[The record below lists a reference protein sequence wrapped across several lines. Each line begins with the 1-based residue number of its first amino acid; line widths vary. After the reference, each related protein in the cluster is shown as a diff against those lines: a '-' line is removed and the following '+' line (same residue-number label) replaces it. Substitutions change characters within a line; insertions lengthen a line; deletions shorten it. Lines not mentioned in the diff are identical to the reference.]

1 MRYNVGNKRKNS
13 KNYLV
18 QGTILTVAAI
28 VAKVIGMIYRIP
40 LTNILGDD
48 GIGYYSTANEI
59 YNILLMISTFS
70 LPLALS
76 RLVSER
82 RHLGQA
88 KNAHKVFVCAMKF
101 AVAAGAVMA
110 LLTFF
115 LAGVITDNIM
125 HVGSA
130 ALALRVLAP
139 AIFLFAIAG
148 AFRGFFQ
155 GHETMVPTATSQ
167 VIEQI
172 VNAVIS
178 VVGAG
183 VMMGIGTKMAEKSGD
198 PNLGPA
204 WGAAGGTFGTVASI
218 SVALLFL
225 VVVYISYQRTFKRH
239 LRKDPAKH
247 LESDQ
252 AIYRA
257 LLVTIGP
264 IVLSTLV
271 YNIGTLIDQGIF
283 NSVLASQGYSEKQYS
298 TIWGIYSGKYRV
310 LMNVPLCVASC
321 LSPSV
326 VPALTAA
333 MADGNHK
340 EAGIKVRDSIRYTMI
355 ITIPCAVGMAALA
368 SPIMQLIFGDAK
380 SLTAGIMQQGALLI
394 VLLALSTLSTGILQ
408 GLGEMKKPLYNTTFA
423 LVVQIVTLYL
433 FLRVFRLNIYSV
445 IYSNTIFAL
454 IICVLNAIAIGQKI
468 SYRQEIKKTF
478 LIPLISSGVMG
489 LAAIGIYQLFHLFAG
504 NAISCILAVLV
515 AMAVYG
521 VLLVKLG
528 GISEKELLGIPK
540 GTLIVQIL
548 KKCRLL

>member
-18 QGTILTVAAI
+18 QGTSLTVAAI

-239 LRKDPAKH
+239 LRKDPTKH

-368 SPIMQLIFGDAK
+368 SPIMRLIFGDAK

-408 GLGEMKKPLYNTTFA
+408 GLGEMKKPLYNTTIA
-423 LVVQIVTLYL
+423 LMVQIVTLYL

-468 SYRQEIKKTF
+468 SYRQEIKKSF

-504 NAISCILAVLV
+504 NAISCILAVLA

>member
-1 MRYNVGNKRKNS
+1 MGNKRKNS

-239 LRKDPAKH
+239 LRKDPTKH

-408 GLGEMKKPLYNTTFA
+408 GLGEMKKPLYNTTIA

-504 NAISCILAVLV
+504 NAISCILAVLA

-540 GTLIVQIL
+540 GMLIVQIL

>member
-1 MRYNVGNKRKNS
+1 MGNKRKNS

-198 PNLGPA
+198 SNLGPA

-239 LRKDPAKH
+239 LRKDPTKH

-368 SPIMQLIFGDAK
+368 SPIMRLIFGDAK

-408 GLGEMKKPLYNTTFA
+408 GLGEMKKPLYNTTIA
-423 LVVQIVTLYL
+423 LMVQIVTLYL

-504 NAISCILAVLV
+504 NAISCILAVLA
-515 AMAVYG
+515 AMVVYG

-528 GISEKELLGIPK
+528 EISEKELLGIPK

>member
-1 MRYNVGNKRKNS
+1 MGNKRKNS

-76 RLVSER
+76 RLVSEK

-239 LRKDPAKH
+239 LRKDPTKH

-408 GLGEMKKPLYNTTFA
+408 GLGEMKKPLYNTTIA

-504 NAISCILAVLV
+504 NAISCILAVLA

>member
-1 MRYNVGNKRKNS
+1 MGNKRKNS

-198 PNLGPA
+198 SNLGPA

-239 LRKDPAKH
+239 LRKDPTKH
-247 LESDQ
+247 LESAQ

-408 GLGEMKKPLYNTTFA
+408 GLGEMKKPLYNTTIA

-504 NAISCILAVLV
+504 NAISCILAVLA

>member
-239 LRKDPAKH
+239 LRKDPTKH

-408 GLGEMKKPLYNTTFA
+408 GLGEMKKPLYNTTIA

-504 NAISCILAVLV
+504 NAISCILAVLA

-540 GTLIVQIL
+540 GKLIVQIL

>member
-1 MRYNVGNKRKNS
+1 MGNKRKNS

-88 KNAHKVFVCAMKF
+88 KNAHKMFVCAMKF

-239 LRKDPAKH
+239 LRKDPTKH

-408 GLGEMKKPLYNTTFA
+408 GLGEMKKPLYNTTIA

-504 NAISCILAVLV
+504 NVISCILAVLA

>member
-1 MRYNVGNKRKNS
+1 MGNKRKNS

-183 VMMGIGTKMAEKSGD
+183 VMMEIGTKMAEKSGD

-239 LRKDPAKH
+239 LRKDPTKH

-368 SPIMQLIFGDAK
+368 SPIMRLIFGDAK

-408 GLGEMKKPLYNTTFA
+408 GLGEMKKPLYNTTIA
-423 LVVQIVTLYL
+423 LMVQIVTLYL

-468 SYRQEIKKTF
+468 SYRQEIKKSF

-504 NAISCILAVLV
+504 NAISCILAVLA

>member
-1 MRYNVGNKRKNS
+1 MGNKRKNS

-239 LRKDPAKH
+239 LRKDPTKH

-283 NSVLASQGYSEKQYS
+283 NSVLASQGYCEKQYS

-408 GLGEMKKPLYNTTFA
+408 GLGEMKKPLYNTTIA

-504 NAISCILAVLV
+504 NAISCILAVLA

>member
-1 MRYNVGNKRKNS
+1 MGNKRKNS

-101 AVAAGAVMA
+101 AIAAGAVMA

-239 LRKDPAKH
+239 LRKDPTKH

-271 YNIGTLIDQGIF
+271 YNIGTLIDQGVF

-368 SPIMQLIFGDAK
+368 SPIMRLIFGDAK

-408 GLGEMKKPLYNTTFA
+408 GLGEMKKPLYNTTIA
-423 LVVQIVTLYL
+423 LMVQIVTLYL

-504 NAISCILAVLV
+504 NAISCILAVLA

>member
-1 MRYNVGNKRKNS
+1 MGNKRKNS

-239 LRKDPAKH
+239 LRKDPTKH

-408 GLGEMKKPLYNTTFA
+408 GLGEMKKPLYNTTIA

-454 IICVLNAIAIGQKI
+454 IICVLNAIVIGQKI

-504 NAISCILAVLV
+504 NVISCILAVLA

>member
-183 VMMGIGTKMAEKSGD
+183 VMMEIGTKMAEKSGD

-239 LRKDPAKH
+239 LRKDPTKH

-368 SPIMQLIFGDAK
+368 SPIMRLIFGDAK

-408 GLGEMKKPLYNTTFA
+408 GLGEMKKPLYNTTIA
-423 LVVQIVTLYL
+423 LMVQIVTLYL

-468 SYRQEIKKTF
+468 SYRQEIKKSF

-504 NAISCILAVLV
+504 NAISCILAVLA

>member
-1 MRYNVGNKRKNS
+1 MGNKRKNS

-198 PNLGPA
+198 SNLGPA

-239 LRKDPAKH
+239 LRKDPTKH

-408 GLGEMKKPLYNTTFA
+408 GLGEMKKPLYNTTIA

-504 NAISCILAVLV
+504 NAISCILAVLA

>member
-1 MRYNVGNKRKNS
+1 MGNKRKNS

-239 LRKDPAKH
+239 LRKDPTKH

-408 GLGEMKKPLYNTTFA
+408 GLGEMKKPLYNTTIA

-454 IICVLNAIAIGQKI
+454 IISVLNAIVIGQKI

-504 NAISCILAVLV
+504 NVISCILAVLA

>member
-1 MRYNVGNKRKNS
+1 M
-13 KNYLV
+13 
-18 QGTILTVAAI
+18 
-28 VAKVIGMIYRIP
+28 
-40 LTNILGDD
+40 
-48 GIGYYSTANEI
+48 
-59 YNILLMISTFS
+59 
-70 LPLALS
+70 
-76 RLVSER
+76 
-82 RHLGQA
+82 
-88 KNAHKVFVCAMKF
+88 
-101 AVAAGAVMA
+101 
-110 LLTFF
+110 
-115 LAGVITDNIM
+115 
-125 HVGSA
+125 
-130 ALALRVLAP
+130 
-139 AIFLFAIAG
+139 
-148 AFRGFFQ
+148 
-155 GHETMVPTATSQ
+155 
-167 VIEQI
+167 
-172 VNAVIS
+172 
-178 VVGAG
+178 
-183 VMMGIGTKMAEKSGD
+183 
-198 PNLGPA
+198 
-204 WGAAGGTFGTVASI
+204 
-218 SVALLFL
+218 ALLFL

-239 LRKDPAKH
+239 LRKDPTKH

-408 GLGEMKKPLYNTTFA
+408 GLGEMKKPLYNTTIA

-504 NAISCILAVLV
+504 NVISCILAVLA

-521 VLLVKLG
+521 VLLVNL
-528 GISEKELLGIPK
+528 
-540 GTLIVQIL
+540 
-548 KKCRLL
+548 

>member
-1 MRYNVGNKRKNS
+1 MGNNRKNS

-101 AVAAGAVMA
+101 AIAVGAVMA

-239 LRKDPAKH
+239 LRKDPTKH

-408 GLGEMKKPLYNTTFA
+408 GLGEMKKPLYNTTIA

-504 NAISCILAVLV
+504 NVISCILAVLA

>member
-239 LRKDPAKH
+239 LRKDPTKH

-408 GLGEMKKPLYNTTFA
+408 GLGEMKKPLYNTTIA

-445 IYSNTIFAL
+445 IYSNIIFAL

-504 NAISCILAVLV
+504 NAISCILAVLA

-548 KKCRLL
+548 KKCRFL

>member
-1 MRYNVGNKRKNS
+1 MGNKRKNS

-101 AVAAGAVMA
+101 AIAAGAVMA

-239 LRKDPAKH
+239 LRKDPTKH

-368 SPIMQLIFGDAK
+368 SPIMRLIFGDAK

-408 GLGEMKKPLYNTTFA
+408 GLGEMKKPLYNTTIA
-423 LVVQIVTLYL
+423 LMVQIVTLYL

-468 SYRQEIKKTF
+468 SYRQEIKKSF

-504 NAISCILAVLV
+504 NAISCILAVLA

-521 VLLVKLG
+521 VLSVKLG

>member
-1 MRYNVGNKRKNS
+1 MGNKRKNS

-239 LRKDPAKH
+239 LRKDPTKH

-408 GLGEMKKPLYNTTFA
+408 GLGEMKKPLYNTTIA

-504 NAISCILAVLV
+504 NVISCILAVLA

>member
-198 PNLGPA
+198 SNLGPA

-239 LRKDPAKH
+239 LRKDPTKH
-247 LESDQ
+247 LESGQ

-298 TIWGIYSGKYRV
+298 TIWAIYSGKYRV

-368 SPIMQLIFGDAK
+368 SPIMRLIFGDAK

-408 GLGEMKKPLYNTTFA
+408 GLGEMKKPLYNTTIA
-423 LVVQIVTLYL
+423 LMVQIVTLYL

-504 NAISCILAVLV
+504 NAISCILAVLA